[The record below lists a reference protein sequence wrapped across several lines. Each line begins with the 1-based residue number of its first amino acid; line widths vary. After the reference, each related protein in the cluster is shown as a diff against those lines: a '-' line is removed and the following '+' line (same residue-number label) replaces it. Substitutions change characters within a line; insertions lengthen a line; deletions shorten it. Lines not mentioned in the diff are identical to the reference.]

1 LLSSAIL
8 YVAIV
13 AIWACVLVPRWL
25 RRDSAL
31 PSPAP
36 TEEQLSDDGTAAAE
50 AGEEPAPPRRRRHRE
65 GRGDDAG
72 EWRPAPGRAA
82 DERSAPGRA
91 ADERSAPGGVADE
104 RSAPGGVADERS
116 VPGEDR
122 GMPRDLAHRRVLSS
136 RRRLLGMLVV
146 LTIGSGVLAGT
157 RLAAWWVIVPPSVM
171 LLCYLLLLRAAAKA
185 DAERWELT
193 RAWTADAAVTGDSG
207 AAGVPGVPGVPGV
220 RDVRRAAAASR
231 AEIIDISASRGPA
244 AQGSHGGRGSQAG
257 HGVRG
262 GEEIYD
268 QDEDARL
275 RAVGD

>member
-36 TEEQLSDDGTAAAE
+36 TEEQVSDDGTAAAE
-50 AGEEPAPPRRRRHRE
+50 ADEEPAPPRRRRLRAGHE
-65 GRGDDAG
+65 DDAG
-72 EWRPAPGRAA
+72 EWRSAPGVADERTAPGRAA
-82 DERSAPGRA
+82 DERPA
-91 ADERSAPGGVADE
+91 
-104 RSAPGGVADERS
+104 
-116 VPGEDR
+116 PGEDR
-122 GMPRDLAHRRVLSS
+122 GMPRGLAHRRVLSS

-185 DAERWELT
+185 DAERRELT
-193 RAWTADAAVTGDSG
+193 RAWTAEAAVTEDSG
-207 AAGVPGVPGVPGV
+207 AAGVPGAPGV
-220 RDVRRAAAASR
+220 RNVRRAATASR

-244 AQGSHGGRGSQAG
+244 AQGSHGGQGTQAG
-257 HGVRG
+257 HEVRG